1 MERRGPWAV
10 GAADNPSRFKL
21 VKLCFSLLESEGI
34 KAVSFGKNRRASGV
48 DVMLDTMMRRK
59 IVEIRRKDG
68 RKRVKKVLE
77 RREQIRKRVESRG
90 SGQGW

>member
-1 MERRGPWAV
+1 MERREPWAV

-48 DVMLDTMMRRK
+48 DVMLDTMMRR
-59 IVEIRRKDG
+59 V
-68 RKRVKKVLE
+68 VLE
-77 RREQIRKRVESRG
+77 VRGKNGGKRLD
-90 SGQGW
+90 